1 MSCCNSV
8 AFNRSSSYLKIKSK
22 VSYCTG
28 VLNFRNRFLKVDIV
42 ERAGLQLRN
51 LFNEV
56 VAAWPQ
62 SVQKPEL
69 AQLETVFVL
78 DFEVL
83 VQLYLDGE

>member
-1 MSCCNSV
+1 
-8 AFNRSSSYLKIKSK
+8 
-22 VSYCTG
+22 
-28 VLNFRNRFLKVDIV
+28 
-42 ERAGLQLRN
+42 
-51 LFNEV
+51 V

-69 AQLETVFVL
+69 AQLEVVFVL

>member
-1 MSCCNSV
+1 MS
-8 AFNRSSSYLKIKSK
+8 FNRSSSYLKFKSK
-22 VSYCTG
+22 VSYRKG

-51 LFNEV
+51 LLNEV
-56 VAAWPQ
+56 VASWPQ

-69 AQLETVFVL
+69 AQLEAVFVL
-78 DFEVL
+78 DFEEL